1 MSQTSE
7 TSTRGP
13 MSTTHELGYT
23 KTYEVTVT
31 REMVQKFAEVS
42 GDFNP
47 IHVDEEYAKKTKFG
61 RCIAHGI
68 LIGGFFSRALVDTW
82 GTGIYLGQDLKFT
95 NPVYVGD
102 TILIQVTLT
111 GMRTEKKISTV
122 ETIAKRKSN
131 NDICV
136 KGQAIIMMSPS

>member
-1 MSQTSE
+1 MDID
-7 TSTRGP
+7 RGL
-13 MSTTHELGYT
+13 MANEYVVGFS

-31 REMVQKFAEVS
+31 REMVMKFAEVT
-42 GDFNP
+42 GDYNP
-47 IHVDEEYAKKTKFG
+47 IHVDEEYAKTTKFG

-68 LIGGFFSRALVDTW
+68 LIAGFFSRALVDTW
-82 GTGIYLGQDLKFT
+82 GSGVYLGQDMKFT
-95 NPVYVGD
+95 SPVYIGD
-102 TILIQVTLT
+102 TVVITVTLT

-136 KGQAIIMMSPS
+136 KGQAVIMMNPS